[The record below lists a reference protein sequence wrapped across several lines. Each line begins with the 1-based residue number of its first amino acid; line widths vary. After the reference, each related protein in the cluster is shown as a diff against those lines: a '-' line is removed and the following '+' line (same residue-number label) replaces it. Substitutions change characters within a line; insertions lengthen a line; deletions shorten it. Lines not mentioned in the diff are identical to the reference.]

1 MQHLS
6 RSEAAA
12 LIFRLNK
19 LIQVMDEKRTDQVEK
34 ASALDR
40 HI

>member
-1 MQHLS
+1 MITGYEDGSFRPMQHLS

-19 LIQVMDEKRTDQVEK
+19 LMQVIT
-34 ASALDR
+34 A
-40 HI
+40 